1 MRYREFF
8 APALLL
14 ALLLLSGC
22 SGNSGDSG
30 AAPTIGGAA
39 GETSNASKDTE
50 VTKAVQAKIDTNTE
64 LKAAGV
70 QAKAAGGQVE
80 LTGTVATSELKDK
93 AEELAFE
100 ALEGYKDVNAG
111 VLNSITLPEGGGN

>member
-1 MRYREFF
+1 MRLRHSFG
-8 APALLL
+8 PALLL

-22 SGNSGDSG
+22 SGNSGG
-30 AAPTIGGAA
+30 GGTAPNIGGAA
-39 GETSNASKDTE
+39 GETASTSKDTE
-50 VTKAVQAKIDTNTE
+50 VTKAVQEKIDTHTE
-64 LKAAGV
+64 LKAAGI

-100 ALEGYKDVNAG
+100 ALEAYKDVNAG
-111 VLNSITLPEGGGN
+111 VLNSITFTAGSGN